1 MLATLPPEFAALYK
15 ALDTA
20 DYEEAFALAILQ
32 LEQPKT
38 DQQALALASI
48 FALYGEEGVEGGLH
62 CLNGCDKESD
72 LFFALKA
79 EFLAIEDSSKPPVK
93 DMLAKAKK
101 TKDALSLFHFA
112 RAQYL
117 LKAFRPAQ
125 RLMKKLNQEDLPPH
139 LAWRYWSLKGEI
151 SAQLGKAQDAAAAFE
166 KALDLAHD
174 RDKPSERLSL
184 AECWLRMGYPER
196 CLNEID
202 KGEAYAKQ
210 GHIVRDAYLRGVA
223 QRQLSN
229 YKLAFEHLQKAY
241 TLAEAN
247 LPFELFLELARLFAD
262 TEQFQKAFENYECA
276 LNSSPDGYENYVLH
290 EYARVLREAEQFE
303 EAARALK
310 RVVRQARYTNRA
322 QAFADLAE
330 VTYLLGNFDQ
340 VKPLAQF
347 ALKGGVVAPACLSLG
362 RVALE
367 YFRLDEAES
376 WFEQAISASTEG
388 EMDWLSAE
396 LLLIETFAQRI
407 ADAPEKLISH
417 AERALKYLHPQDDW
431 VATLNEHVSSA
442 KEQLEAKPRLLN

>member
-1 MLATLPPEFAALYK
+1 M
-15 ALDTA
+15 
-20 DYEEAFALAILQ
+20 
-32 LEQPKT
+32 
-38 DQQALALASI
+38 
-48 FALYGEEGVEGGLH
+48 
-62 CLNGCDKESD
+62 
-72 LFFALKA
+72 
-79 EFLAIEDSSKPPVK
+79 
-93 DMLAKAKK
+93 
-101 TKDALSLFHFA
+101 
-112 RAQYL
+112 
-117 LKAFRPAQ
+117 
-125 RLMKKLNQEDLPPH
+125 
-139 LAWRYWSLKGEI
+139 
-151 SAQLGKAQDAAAAFE
+151 
-166 KALDLAHD
+166 
-174 RDKPSERLSL
+174 
-184 AECWLRMGYPER
+184 
-196 CLNEID
+196 
-202 KGEAYAKQ
+202 
-210 GHIVRDAYLRGVA
+210 
-223 QRQLSN
+223 
-229 YKLAFEHLQKAY
+229 
-241 TLAEAN
+241 
-247 LPFELFLELARLFAD
+247 
-262 TEQFQKAFENYECA
+262 
-276 LNSSPDGYENYVLH
+276 
-290 EYARVLREAEQFE
+290 LREAEQFE